1 VIGPITLSVSP
12 ALSGII
18 FDGTVLGN
26 EFFIAH
32 EGVEQVRLQAQ
43 LRLGARTQVGSNPAT
58 TTTLNVFLWGH
69 GSITHTDQI
78 EVTGWVVVTDSGP
91 FNFPLGPDYIFADG
105 VFSLHCDGFS
115 FTINLLICDLSI
127 DFDGSSEEF
136 GLPIS
141 GTIVIN
147 LLVTSLEDSGTGF
160 FSMEEFER
168 MIITDEDDSVTLE
181 GGILSVGPIVKASIT
196 DMDFGGDRHSYS
208 LGGIESFDPMVIE
221 GTASGTTIAGIPI
234 PPGEEADFTITL
246 NQPVTLDVLSFVVP
260 LQDMSND
267 DRELDDRL
275 FGGYDDFALT
285 GTGMVYITAWVHDI
299 AFKPVDNMGNTLP
312 ASNTAVTLIRY
323 NGGPITRGSGS
334 NPDQFQSN
342 LAWSYSQWAGAETGY
357 AIFYQ
362 LPGDQAYGV
371 TVTFDN
377 RPVYDE
383 PFEIEKLTETVIAK
397 LVTQVYKLKLVVID
411 CNGTTVP
418 EAWIKYVEPGGRTVT
433 TRIDSH
439 GALDF
444 GLIGGGEIT
453 VKGIWWKG
461 VWIGFDK
468 ATIGST
474 ELPVAADGSVK
485 ITIDRNIDSPVVLR
499 AVINDFIFTT
509 WDFNKDNR
517 IPRLN
522 ITLEWVGEHPLT
534 GKRIYFVETMDPTG
548 DTNTDPFNTTV
559 VFSQLLKYNIT
570 HLYKVGERARGLK
583 TYDKVE
589 YIFSKMPPKLY
600 NITVTTVPG
609 GDPDKRQTPGSA
621 KWPGRTDAAVDYE
634 IKIDW
639 TSHDKAPTV
648 RKKPA
653 GQVNDRV
660 VLRVYM
666 TWNGQPVTDPD
677 LNPFY
682 PDNPTNYTLCGS
694 IKIDLLTWA
703 HTFWQR
709 IVDGDF
715 DYLREARRIGNAT
728 YHIVNDN
735 GRLMEQYVPEERV
748 FTSDITSRW
757 TEDTLL
763 TTWLKAAS
771 QPSSIIWW
779 NGTYRKQDLVFLSYV
794 YPLQFTR
801 GEQPWARFYDKIG
814 LTGTGWATT
823 EEADTDD
830 HEPGD
835 DFRRAFLVDRFF
847 NITAYRV
854 NYNDPAHDIVRMH
867 NQNGTWWSHNFTV
880 VGTEGLWNQQKWRW
894 EYALNYRDANGVPK
908 PLVPEIPWKPY
919 SLVIERPAQQLVPV
933 SEKGVLT
940 VPIPVGFITL
950 NLKDEDLA
958 RAIPYAVVQLD
969 IYSRG
974 VTVTGGGEFCDAT
987 RIVSTTASVAA
998 EALAF
1003 ISDVYGGG
1011 VITFDEEN
1019 VLEHDIAVYISDGVI
1034 SNDEAEALANL
1045 LNTLTDG
1052 DFAGLDPLDSSSD
1065 RPRLVAFLKTF
1076 IQFIYVNILCTDDTE
1091 GFLDDIEI
1099 DDLIDIVEGTLG
1111 PLAPGD
1117 ESDLADILADAD
1129 VITSTPPEVSTT
1141 TVRVAGYKYKT
1152 GRDGNLTLLYPTQE
1166 AMENFL
1172 DAPVKNYTL
1181 TVYWYLNSS
1190 IVYKDAFNL
1199 TKRGYNVDQSRHSR
1213 RNIRPSN
1220 ISRQRQTSQRPLRQ
1234 NMVVQRNRRHN
1245 NLPR

>member
-1 VIGPITLSVSP
+1 LNGDASASLSANQLIT
-12 ALSGII
+12 
-18 FDGTVLGN
+18 
-26 EFFIAH
+26 
-32 EGVEQVRLQAQ
+32 VR
-43 LRLGARTQVGSNPAT
+43 
-58 TTTLNVFLWGH
+58 
-69 GSITHTDQI
+69 
-78 EVTGWVVVTDSGP
+78 
-91 FNFPLGPDYIFADG
+91 
-105 VFSLHCDGFS
+105 
-115 FTINLLICDLSI
+115 
-127 DFDGSSEEF
+127 
-136 GLPIS
+136 
-141 GTIVIN
+141 
-147 LLVTSLEDSGTGF
+147 
-160 FSMEEFER
+160 
-168 MIITDEDDSVTLE
+168 
-181 GGILSVGPIVKASIT
+181 
-196 DMDFGGDRHSYS
+196 
-208 LGGIESFDPMVIE
+208 
-221 GTASGTTIAGIPI
+221 
-234 PPGEEADFTITL
+234 
-246 NQPVTLDVLSFVVP
+246 SFVVP

-411 CNGTTVP
+411 CTDTTVP
-418 EAWIKYVEPGGRTVT
+418 EAWIKYVEPAGRTVT

-522 ITLEWVGEHPLT
+522 ITLAWVGVHPLT
-534 GKRIYFVETMDPTG
+534 NAKMYFLETMDPTG

-570 HLYKVGERARGLK
+570 HLYKVGERAGGLK
-583 TYDKVE
+583 TYEKVE
-589 YIFSKMPPKLY
+589 YIFSKMPPTLY
-600 NITVTTVPG
+600 NITVTTVPD

-653 GQVNDRV
+653 DQVNDRV

-677 LNPFY
+677 LNPIG
-682 PDNPTNYTLCGS
+682 NATLYTRCGPV
-694 IKIDLLTWA
+694 KIDLLTWA

-801 GEQPWARFYDKIG
+801 GEQPWARFYDKVG

-835 DFRRAFLVDRFF
+835 DF
-847 NITAYRV
+847 
-854 NYNDPAHDIVRMH
+854 
-867 NQNGTWWSHNFTV
+867 
-880 VGTEGLWNQQKWRW
+880 QQ
-894 EYALNYRDANGVPK
+894 
-908 PLVPEIPWKPY
+908 
-919 SLVIERPAQQLVPV
+919 
-933 SEKGVLT
+933 
-940 VPIPVGFITL
+940 
-950 NLKDEDLA
+950 
-958 RAIPYAVVQLD
+958 
-969 IYSRG
+969 
-974 VTVTGGGEFCDAT
+974 
-987 RIVSTTASVAA
+987 
-998 EALAF
+998 
-1003 ISDVYGGG
+1003 
-1011 VITFDEEN
+1011 
-1019 VLEHDIAVYISDGVI
+1019 
-1034 SNDEAEALANL
+1034 
-1045 LNTLTDG
+1045 
-1052 DFAGLDPLDSSSD
+1052 
-1065 RPRLVAFLKTF
+1065 
-1076 IQFIYVNILCTDDTE
+1076 
-1091 GFLDDIEI
+1091 
-1099 DDLIDIVEGTLG
+1099 
-1111 PLAPGD
+1111 
-1117 ESDLADILADAD
+1117 
-1129 VITSTPPEVSTT
+1129 
-1141 TVRVAGYKYKT
+1141 
-1152 GRDGNLTLLYPTQE
+1152 
-1166 AMENFL
+1166 
-1172 DAPVKNYTL
+1172 
-1181 TVYWYLNSS
+1181 
-1190 IVYKDAFNL
+1190 
-1199 TKRGYNVDQSRHSR
+1199 
-1213 RNIRPSN
+1213 PS
-1220 ISRQRQTSQRPLRQ
+1220 
-1234 NMVVQRNRRHN
+1234 
-1245 NLPR
+1245 